1 MSERKLSIAA
11 VANRIHAN
19 VYISPD
25 SKYQQS
31 PAKSTTSTRTLA
43 RHESFSSR
51 RNFRRNKTHWPL
63 VCGWASERK
72 RERERESTQYRF
84 ALHSQPKNGRL
95 TSEDSQILL
104 GELARK
110 RTYFSSFARAR
121 AWQATAREKLIDV
134 ARKRRVRAH
143 TVKMWI

>member
-1 MSERKLSIAA
+1 MNLLAPGATSGETKHTDLSCAGER
-11 VANRIHAN
+11 
-19 VYISPD
+19 
-25 SKYQQS
+25 
-31 PAKSTTSTRTLA
+31 
-43 RHESFSSR
+43 
-51 RNFRRNKTHWPL
+51 
-63 VCGWASERK
+63 ASE

-143 TVKMWI
+143 TVKM